1 MRKLLLLLMLLLC
14 PVAAEAQSEPAAGAV
29 SEAFLAFANGDGLP
43 GEESAEFKTTD
54 NPIYCVVNL
63 TGTDPQTVRMKL
75 VAVRV
80 AGLREGSQIVSTS
93 YTTKQGENIVQFS
106 GGPSKVWFVG
116 KYRAEIFV
124 DDKLEKTLEFD
135 VKGGAASVPSSAFT
149 EKPKQPPAPRRPQR
163 KN

>member
-14 PVAAEAQSEPAAGAV
+14 PAVFAQPEQAEGPVAD
-29 SEAFLAFANGDGLP
+29 AFLAFSNGDGGP

-54 NPIYCVVNL
+54 NPIYCIVNL
-63 TGTDPQTVRMKL
+63 SATDSQTVKMNL

-80 AGLREGSQIVSTS
+80 AGLREGSRIVTTS
-93 YTTKQGENIVQFS
+93 YTTKDGENIVHFS
-106 GGPSKVWFVG
+106 GGPAKVWFVG

-124 DDKLEKTLEFD
+124 NDKLEKTLEFD
-135 VKGGAASVPSSAFT
+135 VKGTTSAVPSTSFT
-149 EKPKQPPAPRRPQR
+149 EKQKQVPARRRPTR

>member
-1 MRKLLLLLMLLLC
+1 MSKLLFLLMLLVC
-14 PVAAEAQSEPAAGAV
+14 SAAFAQPEQSEGPVA
-29 SEAFLAFANGDGLP
+29 EAFLAFSNGEGGP

-106 GGPSKVWFVG
+106 GGPAKVWFVG
-116 KYRAEIFV
+116 KYRAEIFIN
-124 DDKLEKTLEFD
+124 DKLEKTLEFD
-135 VKGGAASVPSSAFT
+135 VKGTAAVVPSTSFT
-149 EKPKQPPAPRRPQR
+149 ENQRQPPARRRPPR

>member
-1 MRKLLLLLMLLLC
+1 MPKLLLLLILLVC
-14 PVAAEAQSEPAAGAV
+14 PAAFAQPEQAEGPVA
-29 SEAFLAFANGDGLP
+29 EAFLAFSNGEGGP

-106 GGPSKVWFVG
+106 GGPAKVWFVG
-116 KYRAEIFV
+116 KYRAEIFIN
-124 DDKLEKTLEFD
+124 DKLEKTLEFD
-135 VKGGAASVPSSAFT
+135 VKGTAAVVPSTSFT
-149 EKPKQPPAPRRPQR
+149 ENQRQPPARRRPPR

>member
-1 MRKLLLLLMLLLC
+1 MCKLLLLLMLLLC
-14 PVAAEAQSEPAAGAV
+14 PAAFAQPDPADGPVAD
-29 SEAFLAFANGDGLP
+29 AFLAFSNGEGGP
-43 GEESAEFKTTD
+43 GDESAEFKTTD

-63 TGTDPQTVRMKL
+63 TATDPQTVKMNL

-80 AGLREGSQIVSTS
+80 SGLREGSRIVSTS

-106 GGPSKVWFVG
+106 GGPAKVWFVG

-124 DDKLEKTLEFD
+124 NDKLEKTLEFD
-135 VKGGAASVPSSAFT
+135 VKGTSAAVPSPSFT
-149 EKPKQPPAPRRPQR
+149 EKEKQPPARRRPPS

>member
-1 MRKLLLLLMLLLC
+1 MLLLF
-14 PVAAEAQSEPAAGAV
+14 PVAAAAQLEPVSVAVSGAV
-29 SEAFLAFANGDGLP
+29 ADAFLAFANGDDGP

-63 TGTDPQTVRMKL
+63 SGTDPQTVRMKL

-93 YTTKQGENIVQFS
+93 YTTKDGENIVQFT

-135 VKGGAASVPSSAFT
+135 VKGPAAIPTSSFT
-149 EKPKQPPAPRRPQR
+149 EKPKQPPARRRPQR

>member
-1 MRKLLLLLMLLLC
+1 MRKSLLLLMLLFC
-14 PVAAEAQSEPAAGAV
+14 PAAFAQPEQAEGPVAD
-29 SEAFLAFANGDGLP
+29 AFLAFSNGEGGP

-54 NPIYCVVNL
+54 NPIHCVVNL
-63 TGTDPQTVRMKL
+63 SATDPQTVKMNL

-80 AGLREGSQIVSTS
+80 AGLREGSRIVSTS

-106 GGPSKVWFVG
+106 GGPAKVWFVG

-124 DDKLEKTLEFD
+124 NDKLEKTLEFD
-135 VKGGAASVPSSAFT
+135 VKGTAAVVPSTSFT
-149 EKPKQPPAPRRPQR
+149 EKQKQPPARRRAPR

>member
-1 MRKLLLLLMLLLC
+1 MPKLLLLLILLVC
-14 PVAAEAQSEPAAGAV
+14 PAAFAQPEQSEGPVA
-29 SEAFLAFANGDGLP
+29 EAFLAFSNGEGGP

-106 GGPSKVWFVG
+106 GGPAKVWFVG
-116 KYRAEIFV
+116 KYRAEIFIN
-124 DDKLEKTLEFD
+124 DKLEKTLEFD
-135 VKGGAASVPSSAFT
+135 VKGTAAVVPSTSFT
-149 EKPKQPPAPRRPQR
+149 ENQRQPPTRRRPPR

>member
-1 MRKLLLLLMLLLC
+1 MRRVLLLLMLLLC
-14 PVAAEAQSEPAAGAV
+14 PVAAEAQSEPITGAV
-29 SEAFLAFANGDGLP
+29 ADAFLALANGDDGP

-63 TGTDPQTVRMKL
+63 SGTDPQTVRMKL

-93 YTTKQGENIVQFS
+93 YTTKDGENIVQFT

-135 VKGGAASVPSSAFT
+135 VKGPAAVPSSAFT